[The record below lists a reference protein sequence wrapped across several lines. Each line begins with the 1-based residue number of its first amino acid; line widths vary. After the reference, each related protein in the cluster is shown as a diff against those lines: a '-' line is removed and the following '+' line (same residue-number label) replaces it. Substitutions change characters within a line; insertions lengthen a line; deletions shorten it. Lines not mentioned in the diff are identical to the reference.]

1 MHARTAH
8 INLTVTRRRRFSDL
22 VLFQGKSERAIC
34 IHSVGGYLVFDIL
47 WVGTFTVYSRGLEP
61 HPSISV
67 SLADWLGYPA
77 TGPKDRGFESRMTPC
92 FYFCS
97 LIVRHAPRSPRNA
110 FVVQR
115 MDSHGRLLATHG
127 LSEGGLQTYYLSL
140 IHI

>member
-8 INLTVTRRRRFSDL
+8 INLTVTRRRRFFDL

-47 WVGTFTVYSRGLEP
+47 WVGTFTVYSPGFEQCQR
-61 HPSISV
+61 S
-67 SLADWLGYPA
+67 SLDRIDRCR
-77 TGPKDRGFESRMTPC
+77 PKDRGFESRMTPC

-127 LSEGGLQTYYLSL
+127 LSEGGS
-140 IHI
+140 